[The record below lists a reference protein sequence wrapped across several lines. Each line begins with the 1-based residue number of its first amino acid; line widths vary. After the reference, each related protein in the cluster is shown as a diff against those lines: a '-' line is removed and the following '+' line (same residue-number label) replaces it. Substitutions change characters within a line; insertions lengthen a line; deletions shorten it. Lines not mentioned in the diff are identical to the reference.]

1 MSVVAPTRPST
12 TLAEPIL
19 AWRAWTIAGTSD
31 GRTVRLCPIAGDR
44 RPWPPR
50 RPKVADCAR
59 GAHHAAPG
67 FDCTC
72 GIHAMH
78 EREGLRRTRDPS
90 AVGTVALWGTVVEH
104 ELGFRARIGYPQ
116 RLRLVCVV
124 CFWQW
129 GGASTVEVVG
139 LGRGGRMTPL
149 CDEHAD
155 LCERIGLRFR
165 GMLPAAD
172 VQGALLD
179 AYAVDLL
186 PA

>member
-1 MSVVAPTRPST
+1 
-12 TLAEPIL
+12 
-19 AWRAWTIAGTSD
+19 
-31 GRTVRLCPIAGDR
+31 
-44 RPWPPR
+44 
-50 RPKVADCAR
+50 
-59 GAHHAAPG
+59 
-67 FDCTC
+67 
-72 GIHAMH
+72 MH

-165 GMLPAAD
+165 GLLPAAD